1 MQETVHLKGHY
12 SSVCS
17 SARHDHRVSVS
28 AGVPQNVTFTAMKQS
43 GNVDVTGSW
52 RNGIYSKR
60 CVSAVMNY
68 VVFLFCGPV
77 SIYTIR
83 IGKEAGAY
91 LGIVTDHTGS
101 NLLSTSIFKNADY
114 FPSVWTVTAN
124 YGENVLLTM
133 SSTKPKPENASWF
146 VGERKI
152 TKENNDRIP
161 QYAESRVAAPQ
172 NYLSKTC
179 QFCRKLGHFARDCR
193 SKKQWLDG
201 KHAYNGSEPEPLVE
215 SMIPKLFIPLQI
227 GDEVEELLLNTGA
240 AWYRHSNELQ
250 IKNVQ
255 LKDSGLYTYG
265 HRTKTGSSKVGI
277 VRLIVRACPKDKFG
291 PNCERT
297 CPNCMNGGV
306 CHDLSGQCICPP
318 GFQGDTC
325 DIACGDDRIGQFCT
339 GTCSSTGPPDGNKS
353 CAGVNIC
360 LPDPYGCSCGVGFK
374 GLDCTQQKV
383 LDITSVHRDY
393 LLENGRNHKQSCFVY
408 DDALN
413 KEITFRE
420 FPRNRVKPPANLPII
435 RPESVGLNGGQ
446 LYEYEWKETKFG
458 GGFIC
463 SVDGR
468 PASTITSMTLNAKAK
483 IFPHYLTKTVNKG
496 DNVTIEMDFPDDS
509 DRVAW
514 HFNEQDLVGYGHEL
528 KLENVQSS
536 QTGLYSKNSW
546 TDANHYRGVFRLIV
560 RKCTAARYGITCE
573 HECPKCENGGICHDL
588 TGQCICSPGFMGN
601 ICETGCGND
610 YIGRDCTGTC
620 SSSGPKNGPK
630 TCESVLVCLPD
641 PYGCSCG
648 AGFKGLNCSE
658 ACEIGTYGA
667 GCTQK
672 RECHCKD
679 TGHCNTVTGHCEH
692 QECENGWIGRPFCDR
707 MSPVLG
713 YPPKVSNI
721 SDTSAIV
728 TWKEWDPKTG
738 DLGFGEAIDYILQ
751 YKTSSQLNWQHSKT
765 INLNNYRIYEA
776 NIQPLLPST
785 TYQIRVL
792 VKEESGA
799 VQQNSAYSSNF
810 TTECS
815 VPVPQNVKIEEN
827 KTGTIQIS
835 WQVGTV
841 VKHHI
846 WRGSGSSKLGRLEQT
861 SRDWMPHN
869 NGNGGIYKSTSDT
882 VQGKMLTSSND
893 VSIKNYPEP
902 YRPGPELWKCE
913 DWKEKFVVHLTQ
925 ENSTQ
930 IISTLVNSVIFT
942 TKPYSLWNI
951 KVLGSE
957 RSKENETV
965 HSIYRSK
972 QSGKLQGMG
981 VDIAVLKV
989 KQKVSVNVGIIER
1002 TKLDEMS

>member
-374 GLDCTQQKV
+374 GLDCTQPCEIGEYGAGCRQKRICFCRDGSDCDRFTGECPKKACKDGYIPEAV
-383 LDITSVHRDY
+383 LKSFGYNIGSQR
-393 LLENGRNHKQSCFVY
+393 LL
-408 DDALN
+408 
-413 KEITFRE
+413 
-420 FPRNRVKPPANLPII
+420 
-435 RPESVGLNGGQ
+435 VG
-446 LYEYEWKETKFG
+446 EWKE
-458 GGFIC
+458 
-463 SVDGR
+463 SQ
-468 PASTITSMTLNAKAK
+468 TILFPK

-751 YKTSSQLNWQHSKT
+751 YKREKVDDYTKKGIKYSFRAQEINIKFLASNFEAFATLEDSPKQTSSQLNWQHSKT

-902 YRPGPELWKCE
+902 YR
-913 DWKEKFVVHLTQ
+913 
-925 ENSTQ
+925 
-930 IISTLVNSVIFT
+930 
-942 TKPYSLWNI
+942 
-951 KVLGSE
+951 
-957 RSKENETV
+957 
-965 HSIYRSK
+965 
-972 QSGKLQGMG
+972 LQGMG